1 LQAFRDAPAT
11 RRANVSARTPGAL
24 AFAPMR
30 RLAVFACLLAL
41 PGAVACGG
49 GDDTEDAR
57 QAAEGYVQKL
67 GKLQQQ
73 FLRAAERTNAQF
85 RGRDCTQVMQ
95 TALDSIAPAQ
105 LRQFSGAKIENVK
118 VDGDQGTFRYTLGQ
132 IRVDGKV
139 AKEDGD
145 WKVSCCVPGR

>member
-1 LQAFRDAPAT
+1 
-11 RRANVSARTPGAL
+11 
-24 AFAPMR
+24 MR
-30 RLAVFACLLAL
+30 RLAVLACVLVL
-41 PGAVACGG
+41 PGVAACG

-57 QAAEGYVQKL
+57 KAAESYVQKL
-67 GKLQQQ
+67 GERDGAGTCGEMTKQLQQQ
-73 FLRAAERTNAQF
+73 FLRAAARTNAQF
-85 RGRDCTQVMQ
+85 RGRSCQQVMQ

-105 LRQFSGAKIENVK
+105 LKQFAGAKIDNVE
-118 VDGDQGTFRYTLGQ
+118 VDGDTGTFRYTLGQ

>member
-1 LQAFRDAPAT
+1 
-11 RRANVSARTPGAL
+11 
-24 AFAPMR
+24 MR
-30 RLAVFACLLAL
+30 RLTVLACLLAL

-49 GDDTEDAR
+49 DDSDDAR

-67 GKLQQQ
+67 GKRDGAGTCSEMTKQLQQQ
-73 FLRAAERTNAQF
+73 FLRAAVRTNGQF
-85 RGRDCTQVMQ
+85 RGRSCKQVMQ

-105 LRQFSGAKIENVK
+105 LRQFAGAKIENVK

-145 WKVSCCVPGR
+145 WKVSCCVPGQ